1 LSRAILPPF
10 PERGTR
16 AVPSKEKRL
25 SKQVPKNQPHAGKIL
40 RDMVAAEGGETML
53 PVMRLPAMDYAE
65 KENRYRLR
73 EQFTDSLAPG
83 TGKRGIIVGYRIT
96 GNL

>member
-1 LSRAILPPF
+1 
-10 PERGTR
+10 
-16 AVPSKEKRL
+16 
-25 SKQVPKNQPHAGKIL
+25 
-40 RDMVAAEGGETML
+40 
-53 PVMRLPAMDYAE
+53 MDYAE